1 MSKFLSREDVDKL
14 LDKKTEER
22 ILTSEEI
29 SKLRIEVEKL
39 AKSRGKG
46 VEEISQFE
54 IQMILKELG
63 FDKVKLYT
71 ESEIKGEIK

>member
-1 MSKFLSREDVDKL
+1 MSKFLSRQDVDKL

-29 SKLRIEVEKL
+29 SKLRFEVQKL
-39 AKSRGKG
+39 AKSRGLG
-46 VEEISQFE
+46 VDEISQFE

-63 FDKVKLYT
+63 LDKVKIYT
-71 ESEIKGEIK
+71 ESEIKGEKK